1 MREVTAAPAPAVAPP
16 TQDRGRHPEGE
27 AAERPAASTTE
38 IDRRAPAKAADATTH
53 PTARPSAG
61 LAGLLWIGVLG
72 VAVRVWLLA
81 SPLGYLNSDEANT
94 SIQARELF
102 RGHAWILVPGTPYG
116 GNVEA
121 WIDAPLAALLGL
133 SATRNKVEAILLWLA
148 AGLVLARSVRHLGRA
163 PVAAAFGVVWLPSAA
178 IVLLSTLD
186 YPGYAVG
193 FLATCGVLALA
204 RPLLDT
210 PPPPAAGGG
219 DRGELQALAWR
230 AAATGALAGLAVWQ
244 HPLYGWVGACTLAA
258 VAWRQRRRARAALL
272 PLVAGGVV
280 AFSPV
285 LVANLRHDL
294 ASLRFR
300 GPATIAYPDRVR
312 AWVTDLYPRSVG
324 AKWMDPG
331 WVLSGPS
338 QVLAVLLLAALLA
351 TCLAV
356 LRWSPP
362 SGKVAAGTLVLA
374 PFTLTLLGNTAY
386 TQDARYAAMLLP
398 VGGLVVAHGVAL
410 APPGWRTGRRI
421 CLVTTAWALLAVAL
435 PVSRTDMA
443 AFADRTGEVGQLVAF
458 LDARQITAVRA
469 DYWVAYRVVV
479 ESDERIAA
487 SPLDPIKFDRYEQRV
502 RQAGGAGVLVL
513 DRDQAATYPAAVAR
527 GELPY
532 RTFPQFQGHQR
543 VEVSRWTVFLPP
555 GPPAAATT
563 GGG

>member
-1 MREVTAAPAPAVAPP
+1 MDLETVLMREVTAASAPAVAPP
-16 TQDRGRHPEGE
+16 PKDRAPRPEG
-27 AAERPAASTTE
+27 
-38 IDRRAPAKAADATTH
+38 
-53 PTARPSAG
+53 TARQPPEASVEDPTPHPPTKPSTG

-81 SPLGYLNSDEANT
+81 SPLGYLNSDEAHT

-133 SATRNKVEAILLWLA
+133 SATRNKVEAILLWLV
-148 AGLVLARSVRHLGRA
+148 AGLVLARSVRHLGRG

-204 RPLLDT
+204 RPLIDD
-210 PPPPAAGGG
+210 PPPPAQPGG
-219 DRGELQALAWR
+219 DQLELRALAWR

-244 HPLYGWVGACTLAA
+244 HPLYGWICATTLAA
-258 VAWRQRRRARAALL
+258 VAWRQRRLARSVLL

-280 AFSPV
+280 ALAPV
-285 LVANLRHDL
+285 VVTNLRHDL
-294 ASLRFR
+294 VSLRFR
-300 GPATIAYPDRVR
+300 SPAAIAYPERVR

-324 AKWMDPG
+324 AKWLDPG
-331 WVLSGPS
+331 WVLRGPS
-338 QVLAVLLLAALLA
+338 QVLAVLLLATLLA
-351 TCLAV
+351 TCVAV
-356 LRWSPP
+356 VRWSPP

-386 TQDARYAAMLLP
+386 TQDARYAAMVLP
-398 VGGLVVAHGVAL
+398 VAGLVVAHGVAL
-410 APPGWRTGRRI
+410 LPPGWRTGRSI
-421 CLVTTAWALLAVAL
+421 ALVATAWALLAVAL
-435 PVSRTDMA
+435 PLSRTDMA
-443 AFADRTGEVGQLVAF
+443 AFGDRTGEVDQLVDF

-502 RQAGGAGVLVL
+502 RQADTDAGGAGVLVL

-532 RTFPQFQGHQR
+532 RSFPQFQGHQQ

-555 GPPAAATT
+555 GPPAASTT

>member
-1 MREVTAAPAPAVAPP
+1 MDLETLLMREVTAAPAPAVAPP
-16 TQDRGRHPEGE
+16 TQGREQHPGGE
-27 AAERPAASTTE
+27 AGEPPAA
-38 IDRRAPAKAADATTH
+38 PAAVDATAQR
-53 PTARPSAG
+53 ARTSTG

-81 SPLGYLNSDEANT
+81 SPLGYLNADEANT

-133 SATRNKVEAILLWLA
+133 STTRNKVEAMVLWLV
-148 AGLVLARSVRHLGRA
+148 AGLVLARSVRHLGRGPA
-163 PVAAAFGVVWLPSAA
+163 AAAFGVVWLPSAA

-193 FLATCGVLALA
+193 FLATCGLLAVA
-204 RPLLDT
+204 RPLLDSPT
-210 PPPPAAGGG
+210 PPAADGA
-219 DRGELQALAWR
+219 ELRALAWR

-258 VAWRQRRRARAALL
+258 VAWRQRHLARAVLL

-280 AFSPV
+280 ALAPV
-285 LVANLRHDL
+285 VVANLRHDL
-294 ASLRFR
+294 VSLRFR
-300 GPATIAYPDRVR
+300 SPATIAYPERVR

-331 WVLSGPS
+331 WVLPGPS
-338 QVLAVLLLAALLA
+338 QVLAVLLLAALLV

-356 LRWSPP
+356 ARWSPL

-386 TQDARYAAMLLP
+386 TQDARYAAMVLP
-398 VGGLVVAHGVAL
+398 VAGLVVAHGVAL
-410 APPGWRTGRRI
+410 LPPGWRTGRGVA
-421 CLVTTAWALLAVAL
+421 LVATAWALLAVAL

-443 AFADRTGEVGQLVAF
+443 AFADRTGEVDQLVEF
-458 LDARQITAVRA
+458 LDARQITAIRA

-487 SPLDPIKFDRYEQRV
+487 SPLAPIKFDRYEQRV
-502 RQAGGAGVLVL
+502 RRADAAAGGAGVLVL
-513 DRDQAATYPAAVAR
+513 DRDQAATYSAAVAR

-532 RTFPQFQGHQR
+532 RSFPQFQGHRR

-555 GPPAAATT
+555 GPPAAPTT